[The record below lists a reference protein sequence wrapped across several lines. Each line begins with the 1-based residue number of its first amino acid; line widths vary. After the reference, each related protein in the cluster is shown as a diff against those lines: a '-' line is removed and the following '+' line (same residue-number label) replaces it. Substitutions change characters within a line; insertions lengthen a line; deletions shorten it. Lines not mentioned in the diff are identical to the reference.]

1 MTCKAKA
8 LWWRRLPILLAAVVI
23 ASSASLAHVTIA
35 SAAGAAPALRGFPPV
50 AIAHELEYERAVST
64 LPNATDA
71 MRFEWGVA
79 SVVHRMG
86 QATDYRTA
94 VYMRD
99 QLAADGWDAKIV
111 TYVVPIAWP
120 TQQQLTITAPVQREV
135 DLYEPGI
142 AQDPWS
148 QRHAE
153 IGKPYSGYSVDG
165 DVNGPLIYAGH
176 GSESDFET
184 LAKMHVSIKGA
195 IVIAAMGG
203 GGSVS
208 KGKRAA
214 QLGARAL
221 LIYPEPGYD
230 PYYPQFRSAKSY
242 PLGPA
247 RPIGAAMRNTL
258 TISDA
263 GGDPTAIGIP
273 IPGAKHK
280 PFSAL
285 DVPSIP
291 VMTVTPLVA
300 QQLDQYL
307 GGPAAPKGWTS
318 KIASHIHIGGMERV
332 HLIIK
337 SRRFF
342 GPMWNVIATMKGEV
356 APDEMVIVGG
366 HRDAWTWGAIDPGSG
381 SVAMLQMGE
390 DFGKLRKAGW
400 RPYRTIVIGSWDG
413 EELNDFGSS
422 IWVDQYK
429 EQLLRKCLAY
439 VNTDEVANGPTYI
452 PSASDDLFD
461 LLQSVADGAIA
472 PNGKTLSAYWAKQ
485 DPKRAITAMGTG
497 SDHES
502 FQFHLNIPSLS
513 IYYGGVFGTYHS
525 GYDDIASLKILDPGM
540 RYADAAARLYN
551 LITLRLA
558 DAPYPDIQLHL
569 DALAMQRR
577 LSAFANGR
585 GDESVRRNVVRTLQ
599 PLVDKFARLS
609 ASVDEAADQAVATGN
624 LFALA
629 NMRAGMIQ
637 IRSAFYSASG
647 VPGDPYQRSILYN
660 SDDTI
665 STLPSLET
673 TLDPKRGKAALD
685 QLVAAFHK
693 LPPLLIVSR

>member
-1 MTCKAKA
+1 MIRTIVP
-8 LWWRRLPILLAAVVI
+8 LWRRRLPILLATVVLG
-23 ASSASLAHVTIA
+23 SSASLGQFAVA
-35 SAAGAAPALRGFPPV
+35 SAADAAPLLRGFPPSMV
-50 AIAHELEYERAVST
+50 AHELEFERAVST
-64 LPNATDA
+64 MPNATDA

-86 QATDYRTA
+86 QPTDYQTA

-99 QLAADGWDAKIV
+99 QLAAAGWKAKIV

-120 TQQQLTITAPVQREV
+120 TQQQLFITAPVRREV

-142 AQDPWS
+142 ADDPWS

-153 IGKPYSGYSVDG
+153 IGKPYSGYSADG

-176 GSESDFET
+176 GSESDFAT
-184 LAKMHVSIKGA
+184 LAKMHVSVKGA

-214 QLGARAL
+214 QLGAKAL

-230 PYYPQFRSAKSY
+230 PYYPQFRSATSY
-242 PLGPA
+242 PRGPA
-247 RPIGAAMRNTL
+247 RPLSAAMRNTL
-258 TISDA
+258 TIADA
-263 GGDPTAIGIP
+263 AGDPTAIGIP
-273 IPGAKHK
+273 VPGAKHK

-300 QQLDQYL
+300 QELEQNL
-307 GGPAAPKGWTS
+307 GGPAAPRRWTS
-318 KIASHIHIGGMERV
+318 KVVSHVHVGGVERV

-342 GPMWNVIATMKGEV
+342 GPMWNVIATMEGEV

-390 DFGKLRKAGW
+390 DFGKLRKTRW

-413 EELNDFGSS
+413 EELNDSGSG

-429 EQLLRKCLAY
+429 KQLLRNCLAY
-439 VNTDEVANGPTYI
+439 VNTDEVANGSTYI

-461 LLQSVADGAIA
+461 LLKSVADTAIA
-472 PNGKTLSAYWAKQ
+472 PNGKTVSEYWAKQ
-485 DPKRAITAMGTG
+485 DRKRAITAMGTG

-502 FQFHLNIPSLS
+502 FQYHLNIPSVG
-513 IYYGGVFGTYHS
+513 ICYCGVFGTYHS
-525 GYDDIASLKILDPGM
+525 GYDDIASLKIFDPGM
-540 RYADAAARLYN
+540 RYANAAARLYN

-569 DALAMQRR
+569 DALALQRR
-577 LSAFANGR
+577 LNAFANGR
-585 GDESVRRNVVRTLQ
+585 GDESVRRHVVHTLQ
-599 PLVDKFARLS
+599 PLANKFGRLS

-624 LFALA
+624 LTALA
-629 NMRAGMIQ
+629 SMRAGMIQ
-637 IRSAFYSASG
+637 IRSAFYSPSG
-647 VPGDPYQRSILYN
+647 VPGDPYQGSILYN

-673 TLDPKRGKAALD
+673 TLNPKRGTAALD
-685 QLVAAFHK
+685 QLVAAFHR
-693 LPPLLIVSR
+693 LPPLLLVSR